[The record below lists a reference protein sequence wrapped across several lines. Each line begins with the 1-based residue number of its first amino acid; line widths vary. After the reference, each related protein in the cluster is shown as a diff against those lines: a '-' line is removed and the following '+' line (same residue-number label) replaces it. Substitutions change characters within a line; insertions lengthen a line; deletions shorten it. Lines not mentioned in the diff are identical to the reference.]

1 MIEMSEPRPVADTVT
16 LIAKDRF
23 QESQWRNMQ
32 VRLGINDA
40 RGLGET
46 DPVEVDTKTFNNKVA
61 LRPQD
66 MLRSSSVRQITLI
79 FRGAGGAESFKNLG
93 KMDLMIYSV

>member
-1 MIEMSEPRPVADTVT
+1 
-16 LIAKDRF
+16 
-23 QESQWRNMQ
+23 MQ
-32 VRLGINDA
+32 VRLGINDS

-46 DPVEVDTKTFNNKVA
+46 DPIEADTKTFNNKVA

-66 MLRSSSVRQITLI
+66 MLRSSSVRKITLI
-79 FRGAGGAESFKNLG
+79 FRGAGGSSAFESLG